1 VEGFVDDSLEFRA
14 DVRERDLTHSSHS
27 IGIVEKDRLDPWG
40 ETSVANYDRLHSEF
54 GIDRIEPLIP
64 RFHGKLSLH
73 IRRGI
78 DFGQRDLGRIL
89 DAVDNNKP
97 FAVMSGIK
105 PTGVFHLG
113 TKMTADDMIY
123 FQSLSKKATV
133 FYAIADVEAYNDNG
147 LSLKESSKIAV
158 QNVADILALGLDPE
172 RAVVYKQSQ
181 EIKVM
186 RLATIFSRGV
196 TNNMLKAIYGERQVG
211 LYLSALIQA
220 GDILMPQLAEFG
232 GPKPV
237 LVPVGADQDPHIRL
251 TRDLASAYREDFG
264 FIPPSS
270 IYHKL
275 IKSLDGGTKMSK
287 RSASSTLTLSEEP
300 SSAAKKVMAGFTGGR
315 STIEEQRRIGG
326 EADKCSIYDLYLF
339 HFALEDDYAKRVY
352 DECYGGIRMCGDCK
366 KELSVL
372 VKKYLEDHQK
382 KRESLMK
389 DAEELLERSRKTL
402 DSMAR

>member
-1 VEGFVDDSLEFRA
+1 M
-14 DVRERDLTHSSHS
+14 
-27 IGIVEKDRLDPWG
+27 EKERLDPWG
-40 ETSVANYDRLHSEF
+40 ETSVENYDRLKTEF
-54 GIDRIEPLIP
+54 GIEKIDPLIP
-64 RFHGKLSLH
+64 RFKNPSLH
-73 IRRGI
+73 MRRGI
-78 DFGQRDLGRIL
+78 DFGQRDLARIA

-97 FAVMSGIK
+97 YAVMSGIK

-123 FQSLSKKATV
+123 FQSISKKATV

-147 LSLKESSKIAV
+147 LSFQETSKIAI

-172 RAVVYKQSQ
+172 RAIVYKQSQ

-186 RLATIFSRGV
+186 QLATIFSRGV
-196 TNNMLKAIYGERQVG
+196 TNNMLRAVYGERQLG

-220 GDILMPQLAEFG
+220 GDILMPQTDVLG

-251 TRDLASAYREDFG
+251 TRDLANSFHRDFG
-264 FIPPSS
+264 FIPPSA

-275 IKSLDGGTKMSK
+275 IRSLDGGTKMSK
-287 RSASSTLTLSEEP
+287 RSSASSFTLDEEP
-300 SSAAKKVMAGFTGGR
+300 SSAVRKIMAGYTGGR
-315 STIEEQRRIGG
+315 PTIEEQRRIGG
-326 EADKCSIYDLYLF
+326 EADKCPIYDLYLF
-339 HFALEDDYAKRVY
+339 HFALEDEYAKRVY
-352 DECYGGIRMCGDCK
+352 DECYGGVRMCGDCK
-366 KELSVL
+366 KELAAF
-372 VKKYLEDHQK
+372 VKKFLQEHRK

-389 DAEELLERSRKTL
+389 DAEELLEKSRKIL

>member
-1 VEGFVDDSLEFRA
+1 VES
-14 DVRERDLTHSSHS
+14 
-27 IGIVEKDRLDPWG
+27 DRLDPWG
-40 ETSVANYDRLHSEF
+40 QTSVKNYDRLHAEF

-64 RFHGKLSLH
+64 RFHGKPSLH

-78 DFGQRDLGRIL
+78 DFGQRDLARIL

-147 LSLKESSKIAV
+147 ISLKDSSKIAI

-172 RAVVYKQSQ
+172 RAIVYKQSQ

-196 TNNMLKAIYGERQVG
+196 TNNMLRAIYGERQVG

-220 GDILMPQLAEFG
+220 GDILMPQLPEFG

-251 TRDLASAYREDFG
+251 ARDLANSFREDFG

-287 RSASSTLTLSEEP
+287 RSASSTLTLSEDP
-300 SSAAKKVMAGFTGGR
+300 SSAVKKVMAGFTGGKP
-315 STIEEQRRIGG
+315 TIEEQRRTGA
-326 EADKCSIYDLYLF
+326 EADKCPIYDLYLF

-352 DECYGGIRMCGDCK
+352 DECYAGIRMCGDCK
-366 KELSVL
+366 KELGVI

-382 KRESLMK
+382 KRESMMNE
-389 DAEELLERSRKTL
+389 AEALLEKSRKTL
-402 DSMAR
+402 DSMTT